1 MTRTEKI
8 ESIAHHFSIMHVE
21 HLLSDTAYH
30 EALVDLET
38 ADDKDLDTVYLALN
52 DHDKRR

>member
-1 MTRTEKI
+1 MTRSEKI
-8 ESIAHHFSIMHVE
+8 ESIAHHFSMMHVE